1 MKVLEI
7 IPQLSS
13 GGGERFT
20 TDLCNEL
27 AERGHDVTLVV
38 LHKLNESTGFYMEEL
53 SPVIKVISMDKRM
66 GFDWRLMFRLRK
78 LIKQQRPDVVQTHLR
93 GIMYSSIA
101 ILTNRSVMYCHT
113 VHTTA
118 SREAGSGINAFVRK
132 LFFKHH
138 WVTPITISEDSHRS
152 FVEFYGMDAPMI
164 VNGRNIPKHIEP
176 SASVKQEVD
185 SYRKS
190 NKTRVLVQL
199 ARMEE
204 VKRHTLM
211 ARVVKRLSDEGF
223 DIALLMIGR
232 KNDRYM
238 EEIEALRC
246 PVIHLLGERKNPL
259 EYLAEA
265 DAYCLCSSYEG
276 MPISLIEALGTST
289 VPVCTPVGGIVNTIQ
304 DDVNGFLSKDL
315 EEESYYQ
322 ALKRFLL
329 LDEEQLAKMKEASR
343 ESYKPYSMT
352 ECGGKYEELF
362 EVKQRNSI
370 SR

>member
-1 MKVLEI
+1 M
-7 IPQLSS
+7 
-13 GGGERFT
+13 
-20 TDLCNEL
+20 N
-27 AERGHDVTLVV
+27 
-38 LHKLNESTGFYMEEL
+38 
-53 SPVIKVISMDKRM
+53 KRM
-66 GFDWRLMFRLRK
+66 GFDWRLMLRLRK
-78 LIKQQRPDVVQTHLR
+78 LIKQQRPDVVHTHLR

-101 ILTNRSVMYCHT
+101 ILTNRSVMYYHT

-118 SREAGSGINAFVRK
+118 SREAGSGIDASVRK
-132 LFFKHH
+132 IFFKHH
-138 WVTPITISEDSHRS
+138 WVTPVTISEDSHRS

-164 VNGRNIPKHIEP
+164 VNGRNILEHIVP
-176 SASVKQEVD
+176 SSSVKQEVD

-190 NKTRVLVQL
+190 TKTRVLVQL

-223 DIALLMIGR
+223 DLTLLMIGR
-232 KNDRYM
+232 KNDRYV
-238 EEIEALRC
+238 EEIEALHC

-259 EYLAEA
+259 EYLTEA
-265 DAYCLCSSYEG
+265 DAYCLCSNYEG

-304 DDVNGFLSKDL
+304 DGVNGFLSKDL

-322 ALKRFLL
+322 VLKRFLL
-329 LDEEQLAKMKEASR
+329 LNDAQLTTMKQSAY

-352 ECGGKYEELF
+352 ECAARYKALF
-362 EVKQRNSI
+362 I
-370 SR
+370 SCK